1 MLRPLESLKSERFA
15 PLAMEECH
23 CWIGNS
29 EEGFEVDCFEVDCF
43 EVDCFE
49 VDWPNDCSAPKKV
62 NAMSSVREVRASMRK
77 MGSVWREGRKTAANS
92 YGPKRAIQV
101 ISVDTAQMLSKPIR
115 FTAW

>member
-1 MLRPLESLKSERFA
+1 VLRPLESLKSERFA

-29 EEGFEVDCFEVDCF
+29 EEGF

-77 MGSVWREGRKTAANS
+77 MGSVWREGRKTNANS
-92 YGPKRAIQV
+92 YGPQRAIQV

>member
-29 EEGFEVDCFEVDCF
+29 GEGFEVDCF

-49 VDWPNDCSAPKKV
+49 VDWPNDCPAPKKV

-77 MGSVWREGRKTAANS
+77 MGSVWREGRKTTPHS
-92 YGPKRAIQV
+92 YGPQRAFQV
-101 ISVDTAQMLSKPIR
+101 TSVDTAQMLSKPIR